1 TPTSNR
7 FPIRDIN
14 TPVEHVRI
22 CRDPPTLYLRQPCLW
37 TQAHG
42 LGCSTALATR
52 AGGPISGSSSKLQAR
67 SVSPAYPSH
76 NTVQGAKTPKDPH
89 PETSRRILRRVPP
102 QDDSSFRN
110 FSYPVLLTGTRA
122 PSFRIAMRLSFAY
135 GSTRARLSTFT
146 M

>member
-76 NTVQGAKTPKDPH
+76 NTVQGAKTPKDP
-89 PETSRRILRRVPP
+89 LR
-102 QDDSSFRN
+102 
-110 FSYPVLLTGTRA
+110 T
-122 PSFRIAMRLSFAY
+122 RIAAPHSETPASSPASSSTASSRGCTAVRPIPARCLSLRLLLRMTVLRS
-135 GSTRARLSTFT
+135 R
-146 M
+146 